1 MGVPVRVQK
10 LIWGTF
16 AGRCAMC
23 RKRLVHDDAGGALS
37 LVGEI
42 AHIVGAKESAA
53 RGRSRYTGSRAS
65 PENLL
70 LLCRDHHKIIDDH
83 EDLYP
88 ADRLRRIRAD
98 HLAWLDGR
106 LAGASRGELLA
117 PGPYRVRDQER
128 VAMRAAA
135 CSA

>member
-1 MGVPVRVQK
+1 MAVPVRVQK

-42 AHIVGAKESAA
+42 AHIVGAKESAP
-53 RGRSRYTGSRAS
+53 RGRARCAGSRAG

-70 LLCRDHHKIIDDH
+70 LLCRDHHKIIDDN
-83 EDLYP
+83 ERLYP
-88 ADRLRRIRAD
+88 PERLRRIRAGY
-98 HLAWLDGR
+98 LAWLDGQ
-106 LAGASRGELLA
+106 LA
-117 PGPYRVRDQER
+117 PAKFRTAVSER
-128 VAMRAAA
+128 ADTIA
-135 CSA
+135 CSV